1 MQYYTRDAYRKLSPV
16 QKTLLKVEYPS
27 LFALTEDED
36 LYFEMKDAL
45 DILSDHLV
53 SAIENSCFEETMKK
67 IRGACDKLL
76 ELMTIFPLTYSKLE
90 IGILYEGIRP
100 FDVLIGPILFQEVN
114 RQKAA
119 RDIEHPDA
127 FLKVENPSIDPE
139 YPEDVWNVNKG
150 KFQRSVKYLIYKE
163 IK

>member
-1 MQYYTRDAYRKLSPV
+1 VQYYSRDAYQKLSPV
-16 QKTLLKVEYPS
+16 QRVLLRTEYPS
-27 LFALTEDED
+27 LFDLTEDQD
-36 LYFEMKDAL
+36 LYFEMKDSL

-67 IRGACDKLL
+67 IRVACDKLL

-127 FLKVENPSIDPE
+127 FLKVENPSTDPE